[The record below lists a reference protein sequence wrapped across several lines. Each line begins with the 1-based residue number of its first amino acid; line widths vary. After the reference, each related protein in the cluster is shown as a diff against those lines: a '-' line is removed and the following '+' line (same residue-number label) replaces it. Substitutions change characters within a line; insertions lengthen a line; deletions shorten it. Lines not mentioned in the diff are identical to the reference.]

1 MAVPT
6 ITVNGRLGT
15 DPVLATSASGRTYVR
30 VFVISSS
37 RRLNRQTNQWEDGD
51 RFAIGGVAFDDPQ
64 RGGTFASNIAQSLH
78 KGDAVIMTGR
88 IRDHENPN
96 APQGSPRQVEL
107 MIDDIAPSLRY
118 ATAQVVRNPRGDG
131 QGFGN
136 GQGGYNGG
144 NSGGYQGGYSGGQG
158 NGGYSG
164 GANRQA
170 APAQA
175 PAQQAPARQQPAAP
189 AQTPAESVWGDSP
202 APGGFGDYGSNAD
215 FGGSSDFGGDSD
227 DPAF

>member
-64 RGGTFASNIAQSLH
+64 RGNTFATNIGQSLH

-118 ATAQVVRNPRGDG
+118 ATAQVVRNPRSG
-131 QGFGN
+131 

-158 NGGYSG
+158 GYNGGVNY
-164 GANRQA
+164 QP
-170 APAQA
+170 APVQQQA
-175 PAQQAPARQQPAAP
+175 PAQQAPAAPAQQQPAAAP
-189 AQTPAESVWGDSP
+189 EAVWGDSSTS
-202 APGGFGDYGSNAD
+202 GGFGAYGSSAD
-215 FGGSSDFGGDSD
+215 FGGSSDFGGDDGD